1 MQEKLE
7 RLAQLKKER
16 NAVILAHFYQD
27 PTIQDV
33 ADFMGDSLALA
44 RAAQNVEADV
54 ILFCGVHFMAETAK
68 ILNPTKTV
76 LVPDMEAGCSLAES
90 APKEEFEKWVKEHD
104 DHVVVSY
111 INCTADVKA
120 ASDIICTSS
129 NAVDIIKAIPADKK
143 ICFAPDK
150 YLGAFV
156 SKQTGRDMVMWDGS
170 CEVHQEFSEKE
181 VINLM
186 AKYPEAEVLAHPE
199 CPEHI
204 LAYADFIG
212 STAKIINRAA
222 ESDAKQFIIL
232 TESGIIHEMKKR
244 IPGKEFIPVPS
255 LDGCACNECPHMRLN
270 TIDKM
275 IAALENM
282 KPELLMDEEVR
293 LKALKP
299 LEKMLELSK

>member
-1 MQEKLE
+1 MQAKLE

-76 LVPDMEAGCSLAES
+76 LVPDMEAGCSLADS
-90 APKEEFEKWVKEHD
+90 APKEAFEKWVKEHD
-104 DHVVVSY
+104 DHIVVSY

-120 ASDIICTSS
+120 MSDVICTSS
-129 NAVDIIKAIPADKK
+129 NAVDIIKALPADQK

-186 AKYPEAEVLAHPE
+186 AKYPDAEVLAHPE

-212 STAKIINRAA
+212 STAKIITRAG
-222 ESDAKQFIIL
+222 ESDAKEFIIL

-244 IPGKEFIPVPS
+244 VPGKEFIPVPS
-255 LDGCACNECPHMRLN
+255 LKGCACNECPHMRLN

-282 KPELLMDEEVR
+282 QPELLMDEEVR

>member
-1 MQEKLE
+1 MQAKLE

-76 LVPDMEAGCSLAES
+76 LVPDMEAGCSLADS
-90 APKEEFEKWVKEHD
+90 APKEEFDKWVKEHD
-104 DHVVVSY
+104 DHIVVSY

-120 ASDIICTSS
+120 MSDVICTSS
-129 NAVDIIKAIPADKK
+129 NAVDIIKALPADQK

-156 SKQTGRDMVMWDGS
+156 SKQTGRDMIMWDGS

-212 STAKIINRAA
+212 STAKIITTAA

-244 IPGKEFIPVPS
+244 VPGKEFIPVPS
-255 LDGCACNECPHMRLN
+255 LKGCACNECPHMRKN

-282 KPELLMDEEVR
+282 QPELLMDEEVR